1 MVTFVNMF
9 TVKTGQQNAAFEGIQ
24 HIYTEVVKFQ
34 EGFISAVL
42 LKSDDGNTV
51 TAIAQWEKAENLAS
65 LSQHSRFRELHNES
79 FYESIVKVEP
89 RTYSA
94 EGTIVTP
101 K

>member
-1 MVTFVNMF
+1 MF

-42 LKSDDGNTV
+42 LKSDDGTTV
-51 TAIAQWEKAENLAS
+51 TAIAQWEKAENLSS
-65 LSQHSRFRELHNES
+65 LSQHPRFRELHNES

-89 RTYSA
+89 RIYST
-94 EGTIVTP
+94 EGMIVTP